1 MSVTLRG
8 AVYGLSAA
16 AIWGGMYV
24 VSDVVLKTVPPF
36 TLLSIRLIMA
46 IVILAAVRA
55 RLPHLRPPTRRQLLS
70 LFAVGL
76 VGYGVS
82 LGAQFVGTDQSTA
95 VNGALV
101 TSASPAFILIFA
113 ALILRERLTMTRIA
127 AVLLA
132 SIGVVIII
140 DPGKADF
147 SSATFYGDMALALA
161 AVTWGLYSVLVRRVS
176 ARLDTTTVSLY
187 VLFGGLLLTLPA
199 IPFELRD
206 RPLGSVDGGTVLGIL
221 YLGVVSTAVAMWLW
235 NRAFALV
242 DASAASLFFFAQPL
256 VGAVLGVLLLGQAL
270 TSTLIGGGLLI
281 ALGVMLTIISPERV
295 LRKMKLNP
303 QQAET

>member
-1 MSVTLRG
+1 MSDTLRG
-8 AVYGLSAA
+8 AIYGLSAA

-24 VSDVVLKTVPPF
+24 ISDVVLKTVPPF

-46 IVILAAVRA
+46 IAVLAIIRS
-55 RLPHLRPPTRRQLLS
+55 RLPQRRPLSGRELLS
-70 LFAVGL
+70 LLAVGL
-76 VGYGVS
+76 IGYGIS

-113 ALILRERLTMTRIA
+113 ALILRERLTMTRVV
-127 AVLLA
+127 AVVLA

-147 SSATFYGDMALALA
+147 SSATFWGDVALALA

-199 IPFELRD
+199 IPFELRQ
-206 RPLGSVDGGTVLGIL
+206 RPLGSMDGGTLLGIL
-221 YLGVVSTAVAMWLW
+221 YLGVISTAAAMWLW

-242 DASAASLFFFAQPL
+242 DASLASLFFFAQPL
-256 VGAVLGVLLLGQAL
+256 VGALLGVLLLGQAL
-270 TSTLIGGGLLI
+270 TPTLIGGGLLI
-281 ALGVMLTIISPERV
+281 ALGVLLTLIAPERL
-295 LRKMKLNP
+295 LRRWQKTASAKV
-303 QQAET
+303 